1 MNNNTSMQK
10 AFIAWQ
16 QCAALRGRRLRM
28 KRYTFGDQWG
38 DIVTVEGEG
47 NMTEREQRVR
57 KGENPVTNNIIRQ
70 LVKTVVG
77 CYRASRKASGGNT
90 DIIETD
96 ARTFEEYLISGC
108 AIQRVISERNGERM
122 ARMFAERW
130 VPLEEKYFKAFDTRG
145 SADIV
150 LRTDL

>member
-77 CYRASRKASGGNT
+77 CY
-90 DIIETD
+90 
-96 ARTFEEYLISGC
+96 
-108 AIQRVISERNGERM
+108 
-122 ARMFAERW
+122 
-130 VPLEEKYFKAFDTRG
+130 
-145 SADIV
+145 
-150 LRTDL
+150 